1 LDIGCFNLLKRIY
14 GKELEVFIKNYIN
27 YIIKIEFFIVFYITY
42 NNTMFVVNVLAE
54 FRRVGLIL
62 FNLKAVILK
71 FNIKL

>member
-1 LDIGCFNLLKRIY
+1 MDIGCFNLLKRIY